1 MGRTKD
7 KRITRDQWL
16 AKALEI
22 FARTGEGGLHVEKL
36 ARELNVA
43 KSGFYWH
50 FRDREDLLDNLFD
63 YWNYEYNDTVMRNP
77 RVLDSD
83 PRKRLAI
90 VMTVVFNQNLAEYES
105 SLQSWAR
112 NDPDIARRY
121 QRALKQR
128 KDFVLDALKELG
140 FEGEAAELRAR
151 TFLSYLITE
160 RSPFRTS
167 ARVSRDSREPFLD
180 MLLGPVKK

>member
-36 ARELNVA
+36 ARELRVA

-83 PRKRLAI
+83 PRKRLSM
-90 VMTVVFNQNLAEYES
+90 VMTVVFNQNLAEYEYIVPS
-105 SLQSWAR
+105 TLPPLR
-112 NDPDIARRY
+112 F
-121 QRALKQR
+121 QR
-128 KDFVLDALKELG
+128 
-140 FEGEAAELRAR
+140 
-151 TFLSYLITE
+151 YLIQLTHYRNHCDVE
-160 RSPFRTS
+160 Q
-167 ARVSRDSREPFLD
+167 
-180 MLLGPVKK
+180 